1 MRQKDLRAAEKDPMA
16 QTTETRNSVSAAG
29 SEDVT
34 ARTADSTLVDLS
46 IIIVNYNVKEFLQ
59 QALLSLRKALEPF
72 SHEIFVVDNASDD
85 GSAVMIRREFPEVIL
100 ISNDENLGFAVAN
113 NMALR
118 RARGRYLVLLNPDT
132 ITRENTFVTLID
144 FLEKHPRTG
153 MVGCKVLNPDGT
165 LQLAC
170 RRSYPTP
177 WVAVTRLTGLS
188 YLFPKSRL
196 FGQYNLTY
204 LPENETSRVD
214 AISGSFMMM
223 RRETFEQVG
232 LLDEDFFLYGEDL
245 DWCLRTA
252 EAGWDIHYVPDTQ
265 IVHFKGE
272 SSKRSRL
279 DSLLVF
285 YKSMALFVKKHLR
298 KRYFFVTYYF
308 LILAIWLRAALSF
321 AQTAFER
328 LTVPLVDVLIMQ
340 GTLALALKIKFGSID
355 VWLDYLPV
363 NVIYTTVWLLSLYFA
378 GSHGRWKFSFFRAT
392 VAALAGFIINSAWT
406 FFFKQYAFSRAVV
419 LLAGGMNIFLL
430 GGWRLLFKLLY
441 LVGLAPFRATI
452 GHMLLE
458 RPTLVVGDF
467 AGGEKVVPKLKTRIG
482 DGYEIVGLVSL
493 NESDVGKSYHGLEVI
508 TSTDRLKEAI
518 KRRNIKE
525 VVFSTQRIPY
535 DRILALIASCR
546 DSRVNFKLIPS
557 NIDVII
563 GKASI
568 DDISDV
574 PLVDIDY
581 KLARPVNR
589 VLKRALDI
597 AVSAPILLLG
607 APVYAL
613 LSLVQRDQ
621 RIETEVFGV
630 DSVLRI
636 STPARGGWFA
646 KLPWLWYV
654 LRGDLSLVGAVHD
667 QTRQP
672 DLPGEIA
679 LKPGL
684 TGLVQVNHHRA
695 LTQEEQDKFVLF
707 YLMNYSPLLDLEIL
721 FKALFR
727 V

>member
-1 MRQKDLRAAEKDPMA
+1 MA
-16 QTTETRNSVSAAG
+16 QTTEIKSTVSAAG
-29 SEDVT
+29 TDNFAKQE
-34 ARTADSTLVDLS
+34 DSTQVDLS

-85 GSAVMIRREFPEVIL
+85 GSAILVQREFPEVIL
-100 ISNDENLGFAVAN
+100 IRNDENLGFAVAN

-132 ITRENTFVTLID
+132 ITRENTFVTLVD

-188 YLFPKSRL
+188 YLFPNSRL
-196 FGQYNLTY
+196 FGRYNLTY
-204 LPENETSRVD
+204 LPENEVSRVD
-214 AISGSFMMM
+214 AISGSFMMI
-223 RRETFEQVG
+223 RREAFEQVG

-245 DWCLRTA
+245 DWCLRTT
-252 EAGWDIHYVPDTQ
+252 EAGWDIHYVPHTQ

-298 KRYFFVTYYF
+298 KRYFFVTYYL
-308 LILAIWLRAALSF
+308 LILAIWLRAAVSF
-321 AQTAFER
+321 AQTAIER
-328 LTVPLVDVLIMQ
+328 LAIPALDFLIMQ
-340 GTLALALKIKFGSID
+340 ASLALALRIKFGSLD
-355 VWLDYLPV
+355 TWQDYLPV
-363 NVIYTTVWLLSLYFA
+363 NVIYTSVWLVSLYLA
-378 GSHGRWKFSFFRAT
+378 GSYGRWKFSFFRAT
-392 VAALAGFIINSAWT
+392 VAALMGFFINSAWT

-419 LLAGGMNIFLL
+419 LIAGGMNILLL

-452 GHMLLE
+452 GHLLLE
-458 RPTLVVGDF
+458 RRTLVVGDF
-467 AGGEKVVPKLKTRIG
+467 SRGEKVLPKLKTRIG
-482 DGYEIVGLVSL
+482 DGYEIIGLVSL
-493 NESDVGKSYHGLEVI
+493 QEEDVGKVYHGYEVI

-518 KRRNIKE
+518 RRRNIKE
-525 VVFSTQRIPY
+525 VIFSTQQIPY
-535 DRILALIASCR
+535 DRILSLIAACR

-557 NIDVII
+557 TIDVII

-589 VLKRALDI
+589 FMKRALDVAI
-597 AVSAPILLLG
+597 SAPLVLLA
-607 APVYAL
+607 APVYL
-613 LSLVQRDQ
+613 LLAAGQRGRRSQARVHCTD
-621 RIETEVFGV
+621 R
-630 DSVLRI
+630 VLRI
-636 STPARGGWFA
+636 STPLRGGWFA
-646 KLPWLWYV
+646 KVPWLWYV
-654 LRGDLSLVGAVHD
+654 LKGDLSLVGTVHD
-667 QTRQP
+667 KERQT
-672 DLPGEIA
+672 DLPGDIV

-684 TGLVQVNHHRA
+684 TGLVQINSHRA
-695 LTQEEQDKFVLF
+695 LTRDEEKKFVLY

-727 V
+727 I